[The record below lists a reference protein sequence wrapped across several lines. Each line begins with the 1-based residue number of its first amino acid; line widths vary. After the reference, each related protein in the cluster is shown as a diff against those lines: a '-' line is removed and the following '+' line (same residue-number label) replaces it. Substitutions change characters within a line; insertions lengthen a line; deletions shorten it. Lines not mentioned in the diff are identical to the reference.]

1 MKNKLAG
8 RQDFAGRCR
17 YRSWDF
23 KKGSTEKPVHTGFK
37 TKRRKKKEKCE
48 ASQTYANMHEEACT
62 DRKKKKKNRC
72 DSHGKPRELKKAEK
86 LPVEPAYEDTL

>member
-1 MKNKLAG
+1 
-8 RQDFAGRCR
+8 
-17 YRSWDF
+17 
-23 KKGSTEKPVHTGFK
+23 
-37 TKRRKKKEKCE
+37 
-48 ASQTYANMHEEACT
+48 MHEEACT